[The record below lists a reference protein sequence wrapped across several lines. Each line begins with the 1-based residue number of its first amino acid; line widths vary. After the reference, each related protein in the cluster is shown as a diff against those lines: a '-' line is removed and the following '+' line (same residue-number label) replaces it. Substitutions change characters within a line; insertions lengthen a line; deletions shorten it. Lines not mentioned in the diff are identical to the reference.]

1 MRFSRRL
8 PAAAI
13 ALGAIA
19 LPGSLAAQTTTQT
32 GATEMPDT
40 VVQARRLDEARG
52 AISPTLGATISTLDR
67 GAIQGLPQ
75 GVEAPINQLL
85 LTFPGVVQDS
95 FGEIHIRGEHRNL
108 QYRVNGITIPEGI
121 QGFGAFLDARGL
133 RSLSLITGSLPA
145 QFGYRTGGV
154 VDVNLISGASNP
166 GGWASVYGGS
176 FNTFQPSAGYAGM
189 FGGWDVFAT
198 GTYRQSLQGIEPPT
212 GSHDSIH
219 NRTDQ
224 YRGLLSASRLL
235 DDSTRISFIGGAS
248 ANRFQFPNNPGQAQ
262 EFPVEGVTDFNSA
275 RLSARQWERNQ
286 FGILA
291 LQGSGTA
298 LDWQVA
304 GYGRRS
310 STHYLPDVQGEL
322 AFNGVASDVRRQSQ
336 AAGLQAD
343 ASYRLNASN
352 ALRFGAMSLA
362 EQVRAWNTSFV
373 FPVDADGE
381 VLDAQFPVTNN
392 NRRTSWL
399 HGVYVQNEWRMTE
412 RFTLNFGL
420 RGDYADQAM
429 QAGQVS
435 PRINAVWR
443 PWDGT
448 TLTVGYARYFTPPA
462 QDLITPFT
470 VSQFANTT
478 GAPPGTTGNTPRPE
492 RSHYFSAGISQR
504 VTPQLTLGSNAWY
517 KDATD
522 MLDLGQFGR
531 ALVFTPFN
539 YARGQT
545 YGVEL
550 TGQWTSER
558 LSLFGNLTL
567 SRATGRDIRT
577 SQFNFDPEEL
587 AYVAGKYIRTDHDQ
601 LVTASAGASYRP
613 WEGARASA
621 TLLHGNGLR
630 RGFANT
636 EKQPSYT
643 TMNLGFAQQFR
654 AFDGG
659 AWTVRVDL
667 INLTDQVVQLRDGS
681 GIGVG
686 APQFLPR
693 RAVYAGL
700 SRAF

>member
-1 MRFSRRL
+1 MPLSLRPSRRFTV
-8 PAAAI
+8 A
-13 ALGAIA
+13 A
-19 LPGSLAAQTTTQT
+19 LPLATILLPGALAAET
-32 GATEMPDT
+32 ANAVPDT

-52 AISPTLGATISTLDR
+52 TISPTLGATVSTLDR
-67 GAIQGLPQ
+67 NAIEGLPQ
-75 GVEAPINQLL
+75 GVETPINQLL

-108 QYRVNGITIPEGI
+108 QYRINGVTIPEGI
-121 QGFGAFLDARGL
+121 QGFGAYLDARGV
-133 RSLSLITGSLPA
+133 RSFSLITGALPA

-154 VDVNLISGASNP
+154 IDVNLLSGASNP

-176 FNTFQPSAGYAGM
+176 FNTFQPSLGYAGV
-189 FGGWDVFAT
+189 FDGWDVFAM

-212 GSHDSIH
+212 GSYDSIH

-224 YRGLLSASRLL
+224 LRGLLSVSRLV

-248 ANRFQFPNNPGQAQ
+248 ANRFQMPNNPGQPQ
-262 EFPVEGVTDFNSA
+262 EFPVNGITDFNSA
-275 RLSARQWERNQ
+275 RLNARQWERNQ

-291 LQGSGTA
+291 LQGSREA
-298 LDWQVA
+298 LDWQLA
-304 GYGRRS
+304 AFARRS
-310 STHYLPDVQGEL
+310 STSYLPDVQGEL
-322 AFNGVASDVRRQSQ
+322 AFNGVASNIQRQSQ

-343 ASYRLNASN
+343 ASWQLNASN
-352 ALRFGAMSLA
+352 TLRFGVMSMA
-362 EQVRAWNTSFV
+362 ERVRAWNTSFV

-381 VLDAQFPVTNN
+381 VLDAQFPVSSS

-399 HGVYVQNEWRMTE
+399 HGAYVQNEWRLTD

-420 RGDYADQAM
+420 RGDYADQAV

-448 TLTVGYARYFTPPA
+448 TLTLGYARYFTPPA

-470 VSQFANTT
+470 LSQFADTT

-492 RSHYFSAGISQR
+492 RSNYFSAGVSQR

-517 KDATD
+517 KQATD

-545 YGVEL
+545 YGVEF
-550 TGQWTSER
+550 TGQWNTER
-558 LSLFGNLTL
+558 LSLYANLTL
-567 SRATGRDIRT
+567 SRATGTQIRT

-587 AYVAGKYIRTDHDQ
+587 AYIAGKYVRTDHDQ
-601 LVTASAGASYRP
+601 LVTGSAGASYRP
-613 WEGARASA
+613 WDGARASA
-621 TLLHGNGLR
+621 TLLYGNGLR
-630 RGFANT
+630 RGFANS
-636 EKQPSYT
+636 EKQPGYT
-643 TMNLGFAQQFR
+643 TMNLGLAQEFR
-654 AFDGG
+654 ALDGG
-659 AWTVRVDL
+659 TWTARVDL
-667 INLTDQVVQLRDGS
+667 INLTDQTVQLRDGS

>member
-1 MRFSRRL
+1 MSRLRP
-8 PAAAI
+8 PAAA
-13 ALGAIA
+13 ALVLGAA
-19 LPGSLAAQTTTQT
+19 LLPSPVIAQT
-32 GATEMPDT
+32 AAEVPDT

-67 GAIQGLPQ
+67 EGIKGLPQ

-108 QYRVNGITIPEGI
+108 QYRVNGVTIPEGI
-121 QGFGAFLDARGL
+121 QGFGAFLDTRGL
-133 RSLSLITGSLPA
+133 RSFSLITGSLPA

-154 VDVNLISGASNP
+154 VDVNLLSGASNP

-176 FNTFQPSAGYAGM
+176 FNTFQPSVGYAGV

-248 ANRFQFPNNPGQAQ
+248 ANRFQMPNNPGQPQ
-262 EFPVEGVTDFNSA
+262 EFPVNGSTDFNSA
-275 RLSARQWERNQ
+275 RLAARQWERNQ
-286 FGILA
+286 FGILS
-291 LQGSGTA
+291 LQGSGDA

-304 GYGRRS
+304 GFARRS

-352 ALRFGAMSLA
+352 TLRFGVMSMA
-362 EQVRAWNTSFV
+362 ERVRAWNTSFV

-381 VLDAQFPVTNN
+381 VLDSQFAVTSN

-399 HGVYVQNEWRMTE
+399 HGVYLQNEWRVTD
-412 RFTLNFGL
+412 RFTINAGL
-420 RGDYADQAM
+420 RGDYADQAV

-448 TLTVGYARYFTPPA
+448 TMTIGYARYFTPPA

-478 GAPPGTTGNTPRPE
+478 GAPPGNTGSAPRPE
-492 RSHYFSAGISQR
+492 RSHYVSAGISQR
-504 VTPQLTLGSNAWY
+504 ITPQLTLGTNAWY

-531 ALVFTPFN
+531 ALIFTPFN
-539 YARGQT
+539 YAQGQT
-545 YGVEL
+545 YGVEF
-550 TGQWTSER
+550 TGQWRSER
-558 LSLFGNLTL
+558 LDVFANLTL
-567 SRATGRDIRT
+567 SRATGRNIRT
-577 SQFNFDPEEL
+577 SQFNFDQAEL
-587 AYVAGKYIRTDHDQ
+587 DYIAGKYVRTDHDQ
-601 LVTASAGASYRP
+601 LVTASAGATYRP

-621 TLLHGNGLR
+621 TMLYGNGLR

-636 EKQPSYT
+636 EKQPSYV
-643 TMNLGFAQQFR
+643 TMNLGFAQEFR

-659 AWTVRVDL
+659 AWTARVDL
-667 INLTDQVVQLRDGS
+667 INLTDQSVQLRDGS

-693 RAVYAGL
+693 RAIYAGL

>member
-1 MRFSRRL
+1 MRLPRRL
-8 PAAAI
+8 PEAALSLGV
-13 ALGAIA
+13 AL
-19 LPGSLAAQTTTQT
+19 LPGHLAAQS
-32 GATEMPDT
+32 ASEVPDT
-40 VVQARRLDEARG
+40 VVQARRLDEARN

-67 GAIQGLPQ
+67 KAIEGLPQ

-108 QYRVNGITIPEGI
+108 QYRVNGVTIPEGI

-133 RSLSLITGSLPA
+133 RSFSLLTGALPA

-154 VDVNLISGASNP
+154 VDVNLLSGASNP

-176 FNTFQPSAGYAGM
+176 FNTFQPSVGYAGV
-189 FGGWDVFAT
+189 FQGWDVFAT

-212 GSHDSIH
+212 GSYDSIH

-224 YRGLLSASRLL
+224 YRGLLSVSRLI

-248 ANRFQFPNNPGQAQ
+248 ANRFQMPNNPGQPQ
-262 EFPVEGVTDFNSA
+262 EFPVEGITDFNSA
-275 RLSARQWERNQ
+275 RLNARQWERNQ
-286 FGILA
+286 FGILS
-291 LQGSGTA
+291 LQGSREA
-298 LDWQVA
+298 LDWQLA
-304 GYGRRS
+304 AFGRRS

-322 AFNGVASDVRRQSQ
+322 AFNGVASDIRRQSQ
-336 AAGLQAD
+336 AAGLQGD
-343 ASYRLNASN
+343 ASYQLNATN
-352 ALRFGAMSLA
+352 TLRFGVMSMA
-362 EQVRAWNTSFV
+362 ERVRAWNTSFV

-399 HGVYVQNEWRMTE
+399 YGAYIQNEWRMTD

-420 RGDYADQAM
+420 RGDYADQAV

-492 RSHYFSAGISQR
+492 RSNYFSAGISQR
-504 VTPQLTLGSNAWY
+504 ITPQITLGTNAWY
-517 KDATD
+517 KQATD

-545 YGVEL
+545 YGVEF
-550 TGQWTSER
+550 TGQWNTER
-558 LSLFGNLTL
+558 LNLFANLTL

-577 SQFNFDPEEL
+577 SQFNFDQEEL
-587 AYVAGKYIRTDHDQ
+587 TYAAGKYIRTDHDQ
-601 LVTASAGASYRP
+601 LITASAGASYRP

-621 TLLHGNGLR
+621 TLLYGNGLR

-643 TMNLGFAQQFR
+643 TMNLGFSQEFR

-659 AWTVRVDL
+659 TWTARVDL

-693 RAVYAGL
+693 RALYAGL

>member
-1 MRFSRRL
+1 MRPSRRL
-8 PAAAI
+8 PTTAI
-13 ALGAIA
+13 CLGAALMPGIA
-19 LPGSLAAQTTTQT
+19 AGQPAQ
-32 GATEMPDT
+32 EVPDT
-40 VVQARRLDEARG
+40 VVQARRLDAARG
-52 AISPTLGATISTLDR
+52 AISPTLGATTSTLDR
-67 GAIQGLPQ
+67 DAIQALPQ
-75 GVEAPINQLL
+75 GVEAPVNQLL

-108 QYRVNGITIPEGI
+108 QYRVNGVTIPEGI
-121 QGFGAFLDARGL
+121 QGFGALLDARGL
-133 RSLSLITGSLPA
+133 RSLSLHTGALPA

-154 VDVNLISGASNP
+154 VDVNLLSGASNP
-166 GGWASVYGGS
+166 GGWASLYGGN
-176 FNTFQPSAGYAGM
+176 FNTFQPSVGYAGI
-189 FGGWDVFAT
+189 FQGWDVFAT
-198 GTYRQSLQGIEPPT
+198 GTWRQSLQGIEPPT
-212 GSHDSIH
+212 GSYDSIH

-224 YRGLLSASRLL
+224 LRGLLSVSRPIN
-235 DDSTRISFIGGAS
+235 DSTRISFIAGAS
-248 ANRFQFPNNPGQAQ
+248 ANRFQMPNNPGQPQ

-286 FGILA
+286 FGILS
-291 LQGSGTA
+291 LQGSQAA
-298 LDWQVA
+298 LDWQVSA
-304 GYGRRS
+304 FARRS

-343 ASYRLNASN
+343 ASMPLNASHT
-352 ALRFGAMSLA
+352 LRFGLMTMA
-362 EQVRAWNTSFV
+362 ERVRAWNTSFV

-381 VLDAQFPVTNN
+381 VLDAQFPLTSNS
-392 NRRTSWL
+392 RRTSWL
-399 HGVYVQNEWRMTE
+399 HGVYVQDEWRLTD
-412 RFTLNFGL
+412 RFTINLGL
-420 RGDYADQAM
+420 RGDYADQAV
-429 QAGQVS
+429 QAGQIS

-448 TLTVGYARYFTPPA
+448 TMTLGYARYFTPPA

-470 VSQFANTT
+470 LSQFANTT

-492 RSHYFSAGISQR
+492 RSNYFSAGISQR

-517 KDATD
+517 KQATD

-539 YARGQT
+539 YARGES
-545 YGVEL
+545 YGVEF
-550 TGQWTSER
+550 TGQWSTER
-558 LSLFGNLTL
+558 LNLFANVTL
-567 SRATGRDIRT
+567 SRAVGTNIRT
-577 SQFNFDPEEL
+577 SQFNFDQAEL
-587 AYVAGKYIRTDHDQ
+587 DYIAGKYVRTDHDQ

-621 TLLHGNGLR
+621 TVLYGNGLR

-643 TMNLGFAQQFR
+643 TVNLGFAQQFR
-654 AFDGG
+654 AYDGG
-659 AWTVRVDL
+659 AWTARLDL
-667 INLTDQVVQLRDGS
+667 INLADQTVQLRDGS

>member
-1 MRFSRRL
+1 MPRFSPW
-8 PAAAI
+8 PATALCLGAAI
-13 ALGAIA
+13 
-19 LPGSLAAQTTTQT
+19 LPGAATAQPSNDV
-32 GATEMPDT
+32 PDT

-52 AISPTLGATISTLDR
+52 AISPTLGATISSLDR
-67 GAIQGLPQ
+67 EGIKGLPQ

-108 QYRVNGITIPEGI
+108 QYRVNGVTIPEGI

-154 VDVNLISGASNP
+154 VDVNLLSGASNP

-176 FNTFQPSAGYAGM
+176 FNTFQPSAGYAGV

-198 GTYRQSLQGIEPPT
+198 GTWRQSLQGIEPPT
-212 GSHDSIH
+212 GSYESIH

-224 YRGLLSASRLL
+224 LRGLLSVSRLL
-235 DDSTRISFIGGAS
+235 DDTTRISFIAGAS
-248 ANRFQFPNNPGQAQ
+248 ANRFQMPNNPGQPQ
-262 EFPVEGVTDFNSA
+262 EFPVDGLTDLNSA
-275 RLSARQWERNQ
+275 RLNARQWERNQ
-286 FGILA
+286 FGILS
-291 LQGSGTA
+291 LQGSREA
-298 LDWQVA
+298 LDWQVS
-304 GYGRRS
+304 GFGRRS

-352 ALRFGAMSLA
+352 TLRFGVMTMA
-362 EQVRAWNTSFV
+362 ERTRNSNTSFV

-381 VLDAQFPVTNN
+381 ALDASFPLSSSSS
-392 NRRTSWL
+392 RTSWL
-399 HGVYVQNEWRMTE
+399 YGVYLQNEWRVTD
-412 RFTLNFGL
+412 RFTINAGL
-420 RGDYADQAM
+420 RGDYADQVV

-448 TLTVGYARYFTPPA
+448 TMTIGYARYFTPPA

-470 VSQFANTT
+470 VNQFANTT
-478 GAPPGTTGNTPRPE
+478 GAPPGNSGSAPRPE
-492 RSHYFSAGISQR
+492 RSNYFSAGISQR
-504 VTPQLTLGSNAWY
+504 ITPQLTLGTNAWY

-539 YARGQT
+539 YAQGQT
-545 YGVEL
+545 YGVEF
-550 TGQWTSER
+550 TGQWRSER
-558 LSLFGNLTL
+558 LDLFANLTL
-567 SRATGRDIRT
+567 SRATGRNIRT
-577 SQFNFDPEEL
+577 SQFNFDQEEL
-587 AYVAGKYIRTDHDQ
+587 TYIAGKYVRTDHDQ
-601 LVTASAGASYRP
+601 LVTASAGATYRP

-621 TLLHGNGLR
+621 TLLYGNGLR

-643 TMNLGFAQQFR
+643 TMNLGLAQEFR
-654 AFDGG
+654 AVDGG
-659 AWTVRVDL
+659 VWTARVDL
-667 INLTDQVVQLRDGS
+667 INLTDQTVQLRDGS